1 MTDAKSLEDYAL
13 EGTTIQEVT
22 QLSRKLAKTKT
33 ERDVFKAQI
42 KELEDTLE
50 EAELRSKIFTHLN
63 SHDYKPPTWL
73 TRKSKKSSGVVCTIL
88 SDTHFDEVVRPEE
101 IQFKNVAYPII
112 FLPFISR
119 ASEIIGKRIF
129 LTIDEKKFIL
139 NFNQTILA
147 NSINKLIIANS
158 NDLIINFL
166 DNNNTFSEENWND
179 LYELSKKTF
188 VDETDSL
195 KSSTAGAGLTDND

>member
-1 MTDAKSLEDYAL
+1 MISLSEIDTTCKRASKAVGFSWGVAEEIGKNMRLLEMFGIPGVSNLLGYFNIYKENNFKKISLITDKNFSESKPFCPIVVGLNFLD
-13 EGTTIQEVT
+13 
-22 QLSRKLAKTKT
+22 
-33 ERDVFKAQI
+33 QI
-42 KELEDTLE
+42 NLLKD
-50 EAELRSKIFTHLN
+50 SK
-63 SHDYKPPTWL
+63 
-73 TRKSKKSSGVVCTIL
+73 
-88 SDTHFDEVVRPEE
+88 E

>member
-1 MTDAKSLEDYAL
+1 MKTFSEIDTTCKRASRAIGFPWGVAEEIGKNMRMLEMFGIPGVNNLIEYFKIYNENNFQKINLISEKNFSQAKSFCPI
-13 EGTTIQEVT
+13 TIG
-22 QLSRKLAKTKT
+22 LNFL
-33 ERDVFKAQI
+33 DQI
-42 KELEDTLE
+42 NLLKD
-50 EAELRSKIFTHLN
+50 SK
-63 SHDYKPPTWL
+63 
-73 TRKSKKSSGVVCTIL
+73 
-88 SDTHFDEVVRPEE
+88 E

-129 LTIDEKKFIL
+129 LNIDEKKFIL

>member
-1 MTDAKSLEDYAL
+1 MKTLSEIDTTCKRASRAIGFPWGVAEEIGKNMRMLEMFGIPGVNNLIEYFKIYNENNFQKINLISEKNFSQAKPFCPI
-13 EGTTIQEVT
+13 TIG
-22 QLSRKLAKTKT
+22 LNFL
-33 ERDVFKAQI
+33 DQI
-42 KELEDTLE
+42 NLLKD
-50 EAELRSKIFTHLN
+50 SK
-63 SHDYKPPTWL
+63 
-73 TRKSKKSSGVVCTIL
+73 
-88 SDTHFDEVVRPEE
+88 E

-158 NDLIINFL
+158 NDLIISFL

-188 VDETDSL
+188 VDETDNL
-195 KSSTAGAGLTDND
+195 KASTAGAGLTDND